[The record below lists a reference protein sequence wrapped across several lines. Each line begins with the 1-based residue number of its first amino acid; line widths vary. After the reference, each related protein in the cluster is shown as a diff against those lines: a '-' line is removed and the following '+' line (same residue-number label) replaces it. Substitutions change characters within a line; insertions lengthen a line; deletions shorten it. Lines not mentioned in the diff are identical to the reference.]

1 MLISRERKVAAQR
14 IHPFGYEP
22 IAKHVAVKVT
32 PTSKTVIKS
41 PQTFVA
47 GKRILQPLLHRRE
60 IWSADL
66 VILQRP
72 QFSLHLAE
80 MPFNRLQAF
89 ADHRRLS
96 EFLSAFVLCPI

>member
-32 PTSKTVIKS
+32 PTSKTAIKS
-41 PQTFVA
+41 LQNFVA
-47 GKRILQPLLHRRE
+47 GKRILQPLPHRRE
-60 IWSADL
+60 IWSAERN

-89 ADHRRLS
+89 ADHRRLK
-96 EFLSAFVLCPI
+96 FL